1 MVDSL
6 GELAVTLSSDLYAHL
21 RLEARRLGVPMR
33 WLVASMVL
41 DTFESKIA
49 SEIEAGTTSPSLG

>member
-1 MVDSL
+1 MVDSI

-21 RLEARRLGVPMR
+21 RLEARRLRVPMR

-41 DTFESKIA
+41 DTFEPKIDLDLEAANAAA
-49 SEIEAGTTSPSLG
+49 SLA